1 MIALVLGVLLAAT
14 SPESPSALTPPEQ
27 RGARHVLLEF
37 ERVGRR
43 SPRIDPA
50 LTQAA
55 RQLAQGA
62 LDKGVS
68 GAVELVA
75 VTEAV
80 SRAGAADPSP
90 RSYVIRAGDEEM
102 AVRTLLARKDL
113 SQEPASHVGLGMA
126 RRGGDTALVVLLTER
141 KAAFRPFPRAFAG
154 PGAGQT
160 LCGRLEAPLQ
170 SGEVYVTQPDGRVE
184 HPAAFDTREGDVC
197 ARLRFAVAGRYTVEL
212 VGRGARGPEVVA
224 LFVVDVGGG
233 APPREDSRE
242 ALVEPTTVEEA
253 RTAVLARINALRLAH
268 KLPQLYSDPGLT
280 RVAQAYSERMAR
292 EGFFAHVAPDGSD
305 LRGRLSAAGIR
316 YRTSGENLG
325 LASGPLAAHQG
336 IELSPGHRGNLLG
349 AQFTLAGLGVVF
361 QKLEGRTQVVLTEVF
376 ASGSVPALP
385 ADAREEIV
393 QTLATHRASHGL
405 GPLKRVPQLDALAQ
419 DQARRALAANVPP
432 AQLPGE
438 PVHERIFQGVRGA
451 TRASMDFYVT
461 DDPSSLPDSK
471 NLAERKNSLLG
482 VGSVRGDSPTLGK
495 DRYWV
500 VVLYA
505 STQ

>member
-14 SPESPSALTPPEQ
+14 PPESPPSLTPQEQ
-27 RGARHVLLEF
+27 RSARHVLLEF

-43 SPRIDPA
+43 APRLDAA

-68 GAVELVA
+68 GAVELVS
-75 VTEAV
+75 VIEAV
-80 SRAGAADPSP
+80 SRAGGSDPSP
-90 RSYVIRAGDEEM
+90 RSYVIRAETDEL
-102 AVRTLLARKDL
+102 AVQTLLARKDL
-113 SQEPASHVGLGMA
+113 GQEPTSHLGVGMA
-126 RRGGDTALVVLLTER
+126 SQGRNSALVVLLAER
-141 KAAFRPFPRAFAG
+141 KGSFRPFPRAFAG
-154 PGAGQT
+154 PGSGQT
-160 LCGRLEAPLQ
+160 LCGQLEEPLR
-170 SGEVYVTQPDGRVE
+170 SGELYVTQPDGRVE
-184 HPAAFDTREGDVC
+184 HPPVFTTREGDVC
-197 ARLRFAVAGRYTVEL
+197 ARLRFAVVGRYTLEL
-212 VGRGARGPEVVA
+212 VGKGARGPEVAA
-224 LFVVDVGGG
+224 LFVVDVGTPQRQD
-233 APPREDSRE
+233 ARE
-242 ALVEPTTVEEA
+242 ALVEPTTVAEA

-268 KLPQLYSDPGLT
+268 QLPQLYTDPALT
-280 RVAQAYSERMAR
+280 RVAQAYGERMAR
-292 EGFFAHVAPDGSD
+292 EGFFSHVAPDGLD

-316 YRTSGENLG
+316 YRSSGENLG

-336 IELSPGHRGNLLG
+336 IELSPGHRGNLLN
-349 AQFTLAGLGVVF
+349 AQFTLAGLGVAF
-361 QKLEGRTQVVLTEVF
+361 QSVDGRPQVVLVEVF
-376 ASGSVPALP
+376 ASGGVPALP
-385 ADAREEIV
+385 ADAREELV
-393 QTLATHRASHGL
+393 QVLATHRASHGL
-405 GPLKRVPQLDALAQ
+405 NPLKRLPQLDALAQ
-419 DQARRALAANVPP
+419 EQARRALAANLPP

-438 PVHERIFQGVRGA
+438 PVHERIFKSVQGA

-505 STQ
+505 STL